1 MYNQDQ
7 RKVVLVGTGM
17 VGMSYAYALLNQP
30 ICNELVL
37 IDIDKKKA
45 EGEAMDLNHGLAFA
59 SSHMKIRAGEYADCH
74 DADLVVICAGVAQK
88 PGESRLDLL
97 QRNADVLRSIVEP
110 IVESGFSGIFLAAT
124 NPVDVITQIIK
135 DLSGFPAERVIG
147 SGTTLDSARLRYMI
161 GDYFHVDPRNVHA
174 YVIGEHGDTEFVPWS
189 QAMIS
194 TKSVLEL
201 CGEMENMEN
210 GCKFCD
216 LVEIGDQVRTSAQK
230 IIEAKKATYFGIGM
244 SLVRITKAIFDDENS
259 VLTVSVLT
267 TGQYGIHGVYLG
279 LPAIINRNGVRSI
292 LNLRLSEE
300 EVAKLQQSA
309 ATLAE
314 FYAKLRIK

>member
-1 MYNQDQ
+1 MYDQDQ

-30 ICNELVL
+30 LCNELVL

-59 SSHMKIRAGEYADCH
+59 SSHMKIRAGEYDDCH

-230 IIEAKKATYFGIGM
+230 IIEAKKATYYGIGM

-267 TGQYGIHGVYLG
+267 NGQYGINGVYLG

-309 ATLAE
+309 ATLAD

>member
-1 MYNQDQ
+1 MYVNDQ

-37 IDIDKKKA
+37 IDIDRQKA
-45 EGEAMDLNHGLAFA
+45 EGEAMDLSHGLPFA
-59 SSHMKIRAGEYADCH
+59 SSHMKIQAGTYADCG

-97 QRNADVLRSIVEP
+97 QRNTEVLRSIVGP
-110 IVESGFSGIFLAAT
+110 IVDSGFSGIFLAAT
-124 NPVDVITQIIK
+124 NPVDVITQIIR

-201 CGEMENMEN
+201 CREMEGQEN
-210 GCKFCD
+210 GCRFCD
-216 LVEIGDQVRTSAQK
+216 LEAIGDQVRTSAQK
-230 IIEAKKATYFGIGM
+230 IIAAKKATYYGIGM
-244 SLVRITKAIFDDENS
+244 ALVRITKAIFNDENS
-259 VLTVSVLT
+259 VLTVSVLAS
-267 TGQYGIHGVYLG
+267 GQYGVDGVYLG
-279 LPAIINRNGVRSI
+279 LPTVLSRSGARRV
-292 LNLRLSEE
+292 LRLSLSDE
-300 EVAKLQQSA
+300 EVQKLRRSA

-314 FYAKLRIK
+314 FYARLKVR

>member
-110 IVESGFSGIFLAAT
+110 IVECGFSGIFLAAT

-147 SGTTLDSARLRYMI
+147 SGTTEI
-161 GDYFHVDPRNVHA
+161 
-174 YVIGEHGDTEFVPWS
+174 
-189 QAMIS
+189 IS
-194 TKSVLEL
+194 S
-201 CGEMENMEN
+201 
-210 GCKFCD
+210 
-216 LVEIGDQVRTSAQK
+216 
-230 IIEAKKATYFGIGM
+230 
-244 SLVRITKAIFDDENS
+244 
-259 VLTVSVLT
+259 
-267 TGQYGIHGVYLG
+267 
-279 LPAIINRNGVRSI
+279 
-292 LNLRLSEE
+292 
-300 EVAKLQQSA
+300 
-309 ATLAE
+309 
-314 FYAKLRIK
+314 FYAVP

>member
-30 ICNELVL
+30 ICNELIL
-37 IDIDKKKA
+37 IDIDKQKA

-59 SSHMKIRAGEYADCH
+59 SSHMKIRAGEYSDCH

-97 QRNADVLRSIVEP
+97 QRNAEVLRSIVEP

-230 IIEAKKATYFGIGM
+230 IIAAKKATYYGIGM
-244 SLVRITKAIFDDENS
+244 SLVRITKAIFNNENS

-267 TGQYGIHGVYLG
+267 NGQYGISGVYLG
-279 LPAIINRNGVRSI
+279 LPAIINRDGVRSI
-292 LNLRLSEE
+292 LNLRLSDEE
-300 EVAKLQQSA
+300 AAKLQQSA

-314 FYAKLRIK
+314 FYDKLHIK